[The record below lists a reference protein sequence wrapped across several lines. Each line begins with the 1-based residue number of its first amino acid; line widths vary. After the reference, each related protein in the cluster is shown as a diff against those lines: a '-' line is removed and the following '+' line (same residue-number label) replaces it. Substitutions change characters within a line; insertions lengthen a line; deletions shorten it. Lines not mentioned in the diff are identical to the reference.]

1 MLVKGQTS
9 YVLDNQHKF
18 AIILVDFED
27 DDIVTNG
34 KRPGKKGG
42 KT

>member
-1 MLVKGQTS
+1 MLVKEQIS
-9 YVLDNQHKF
+9 FVLDNQHKF
-18 AIILVDFED
+18 TIILVDFED
-27 DDIVTNG
+27 DYIVTNG